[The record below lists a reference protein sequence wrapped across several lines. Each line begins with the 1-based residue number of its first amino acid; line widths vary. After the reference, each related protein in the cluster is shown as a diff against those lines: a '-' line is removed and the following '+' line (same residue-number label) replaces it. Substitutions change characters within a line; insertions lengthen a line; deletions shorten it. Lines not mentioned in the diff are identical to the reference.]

1 MILSV
6 TEDFRTRR
14 SPSPSTTPAGDPASA
29 SRSHP
34 GCTGT
39 GTYASDP
46 WQPAVLTSPNRL
58 NVRNGSVAGSYP
70 ASPARSI
77 HLGHRRPRGTRPE
90 PHPRRP
96 ARPQAGT
103 ACRIAA
109 PSPATRHGNRP
120 GSGAMGRRG
129 RQPPVS
135 SLASS
140 ASTSTVM
147 TPRFSSHFG
156 CCRMSCCRSRVLV
169 TLSCGGDHRR
179 CFIGMAG
186 VLRRS

>member
-1 MILSV
+1 M
-6 TEDFRTRR
+6 
-14 SPSPSTTPAGDPASA
+14 
-29 SRSHP
+29 
-34 GCTGT
+34 
-39 GTYASDP
+39 YASNP

-109 PSPATRHGNRP
+109 PSP
-120 GSGAMGRRG
+120 
-129 RQPPVS
+129 PPVTGTGPGPARWGVEG
-135 SLASS
+135 ASRRCRVWRVRPLHRAAES
-140 ASTSTVM
+140 RRWWWRAGRS
-147 TPRFSSHFG
+147 PRRALLLRGAGNAGGDCPTIRQDREVGESEVDA
-156 CCRMSCCRSRVLV
+156 RPLPQQLV
-169 TLSCGGDHRR
+169 TET
-179 CFIGMAG
+179 
-186 VLRRS
+186 